1 MRLIDADALK
11 AKAMTHY
18 DWNDYI
24 DVEDIDDAPTIEER
38 KTGKWIV
45 KQRGHATDV
54 CCSVC
59 KEIRFKD
66 YSWGYTAEEI
76 QAEVDDDE
84 QMPKFCEN
92 CGAKMEIDE

>member
-1 MRLIDADALK
+1 MTVTERAAYMK
-11 AKAMTHY
+11 AYRKEHR
-18 DWNDYI
+18 
-24 DVEDIDDAPTIEER
+24 ERIEETRRAWRER

-59 KEIRFKD
+59 KEIRFND
-66 YSWGYTAEEI
+66 YSWGFTAEVI
-76 QAEVDDDE
+76 QAEVDCDE

-92 CGAKMEIDE
+92 CGAKMEVCE